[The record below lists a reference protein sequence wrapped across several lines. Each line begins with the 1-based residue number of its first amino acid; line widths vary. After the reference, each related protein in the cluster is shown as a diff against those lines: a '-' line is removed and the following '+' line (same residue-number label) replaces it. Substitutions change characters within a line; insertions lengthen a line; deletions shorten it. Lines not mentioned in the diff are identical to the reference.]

1 MRTLARW
8 NPFRELAP
16 FASIPDTFFTE
27 FPFAPV
33 AGFESMPTMR
43 MDVVEDD
50 RGYVVKAEI
59 PGMKKEDI
67 AVSIDGN
74 NVSITAKAASETEVK
89 EGERVLR
96 TERYRGSLS
105 RVLTLPFDVDPAK
118 AEAAYDAGVLTM
130 RLPKAPGVEA
140 RQLVVH

>member
-8 NPFRELAP
+8 SPFRELAP
-16 FASIPDTFFTE
+16 FASVPETFFTE

-33 AGFESMPTMR
+33 GTFESMPAMR
-43 MDVVEDD
+43 MDVMEDD
-50 RGYVVKAEI
+50 GGYVVKADI

-74 NVSITAKAASETEVK
+74 TVSITAKATTESEVK

-105 RVLTLPFDVDPAK
+105 RVITLPFDVDPAK